1 MCAQTG
7 EGSQESTA
15 EESTAA
21 LVRLIATGHAA
32 RTLAGQFEAAQR
44 KRDEAILTAWSL
56 GVGASPI
63 AEKAGVTAARVHQ
76 IVNAAGAA
84 PRHQNRAL
92 SRTLEQMAPIP
103 EAHLPRG
110 LIDDRDPNQI
120 AVWTMAQYEPR
131 TWTPEQLAAA
141 LGHHEWP
148 PEHDVEG
155 RLDELVRLR
164 KIHRVGKGLYQI
176 HEP

>member
-1 MCAQTG
+1 
-7 EGSQESTA
+7 
-15 EESTAA
+15 
-21 LVRLIATGHAA
+21 
-32 RTLAGQFEAAQR
+32 
-44 KRDEAILTAWSL
+44 
-56 GVGASPI
+56 
-63 AEKAGVTAARVHQ
+63 
-76 IVNAAGAA
+76 
-84 PRHQNRAL
+84 
-92 SRTLEQMAPIP
+92 
-103 EAHLPRG
+103 
-110 LIDDRDPNQI
+110 
-120 AVWTMAQYEPR
+120 MAQYEPR